1 MWQNKS
7 APMKNGN
14 LRNLKKEYERIKDF
28 DDHALELKM
37 REARLKQLFNE
48 IEEIKGNILK
58 KRHLIKINDAKSD
71 LSLYRGTALRT
82 HQNILELKKTYPH
95 KSEAI
100 HTKSTTTTTNHLMSD
115 ENAEN
120 IAPNKRFKLNMS
132 SRKSQLDMHEHQ
144 NKANL
149 MRRLNYGNRIS
160 RLNMQ
165 RILINNLRK
174 ELYAMEGS
182 EERMQQR
189 VNYTSSVSANC
200 FAKIPKRRKMD
211 GIALQQNLQGD
222 PTRILVPSVLNE
234 GKTLH
239 TAPTQKRSVDDSST
253 EACTLEGRTF
263 SEMIYS
269 CLSSE
274 IFDWSRI
281 F

>member
-1 MWQNKS
+1 
-7 APMKNGN
+7 MKTGK
-14 LRNLKKEYERIKDF
+14 LHNLKKEYDRIKDF

-37 REARLKQLFNE
+37 REARLKHLFNE

-58 KRHLIKINDAKSD
+58 KRHLIKIKDAKSD
-71 LSLYRGTALRT
+71 LSLFRGTALRT
-82 HQNILELKKTYPH
+82 HKNILEFKKSYPH
-95 KSEAI
+95 KSETI
-100 HTKSTTTTTNHLMSD
+100 QTKLTTTATNHLMNN
-115 ENAEN
+115 ENMEN
-120 IAPNKRFKLNMS
+120 VAPNKRFKLNTS
-132 SRKSQLDMHEHQ
+132 SRKSQLDMRDRQ
-144 NKANL
+144 SKANL

-174 ELYAMEGS
+174 EIYAMEGG
-182 EERMQQR
+182 EERMQER
-189 VNYTSSVSANC
+189 VNYTSSASSNC
-200 FAKIPKRRKMD
+200 FAKIPKRRKKD
-211 GIALQQNLQGD
+211 DIALQQTLQGD
-222 PTRILVPSVLNE
+222 SSRTLIPSAFNE

-239 TAPTQKRSVDDSST
+239 TAPIQKRSIEDSST

>member
-1 MWQNKS
+1 
-7 APMKNGN
+7 MKNGK
-14 LRNLKKEYERIKDF
+14 LHNLKKEYDRIKDF

-37 REARLKQLFNE
+37 REARLKHLFNE

-58 KRHLIKINDAKSD
+58 KRHLIKIKDAKSD

-82 HQNILELKKTYPH
+82 HKNILEFKKSNPH
-95 KSEAI
+95 KSEAMQ
-100 HTKSTTTTTNHLMSD
+100 TKLTTTTTNHLMSD

-120 IAPNKRFKLNMS
+120 IAPNKRSKLNMS

-174 ELYAMEGS
+174 EIYAMEGS

-189 VNYTSSVSANC
+189 VNYTSSVSSNC
-200 FAKIPKRRKMD
+200 CAKIPKRRKMD

-222 PTRILVPSVLNE
+222 SSRTLVPSGFNE

-239 TAPTQKRSVDDSST
+239 TAPIQKRNVDDSST